1 MDSRLGLKQIAEP
14 PAGKSRARTVA
25 KGPPKRA
32 GDIWATVTIL
42 SEHLTAPKVQCKNCG
57 KSFCGGV
64 TRIQEHI
71 TGQGV
76 ISACACDTDTF
87 LDFKHKLLEKSESDA
102 SNKRQKV
109 DESSVEA
116 AAADVKPV
124 VVKQEFKLAQQGI
137 RSSLSGATSAEVDAA
152 VADFVFGCNI
162 PPNIVDHPLFKKL
175 CTLMKTAP
183 ASYKPPYRQRL
194 TGDLLDSTTLRLKAE
209 EAPVR
214 ALVLADS
221 GTVVSDGWDD
231 VARNHLINFLVGTA
245 KGFFFDG
252 TIQLSS
258 DDSENADRVAELIC
272 AEIET
277 TGKLSIIQVP

>member
-14 PAGKSRARTVA
+14 PAGKSRVRAATKV
-25 KGPPKRA
+25 PPKRA
-32 GDIWATVTIL
+32 GDIWATVTIVT
-42 SEHLTAPKVQCKNCG
+42 EHPTAPKVQCKNCG
-57 KSFCGGV
+57 KAFCAGV

-71 TGQGV
+71 TGQGA
-76 ISACACDTDTF
+76 IGACTCETDSF
-87 LDFKHKLLEKSESDA
+87 LDLKHKLLEKSDADA

-109 DESSVEA
+109 DEASVEA
-116 AAADVKPV
+116 GAAADVKPV
-124 VVKQEFKLAQQGI
+124 VKQEFKMSQQGI
-137 RSSLSGATSAEVDAA
+137 RSSLSSATSAEVDAA
-152 VADFVFGCNI
+152 VAEFVYGCNI
-162 PPNIVDHPLFKKL
+162 PPRIIDHPLFKKL
-175 CTLMKTAP
+175 CTAMKTAP
-183 ASYKPPYRQRL
+183 ATYKPPYRQRL

-272 AEIET
+272 VEIEA